1 MIKFAE
7 DINDDTNDNQEAELQ
22 RLEAEKKES
31 KKKFLEISLEQ
42 EREELEDLKRKQDKL
57 KEDVKVSAIL
67 IGISAVLLLCIFM
80 NATSVVLTF
89 VNNPL
94 FAILI
99 LGAIV
104 KFISYIVAHAK
115 KNIPMYI
122 WCENEKKGNNVQHD
136 NLYRQCMEH
145 ERKCTNLEREL
156 KEIG

>member
-31 KKKFLEISLEQ
+31 KRKFLEISLER
-42 EREELEDLKRKQDKL
+42 EREELQDLKRKQDKL

-104 KFISYIVAHAK
+104 KFISYTVAHAK